1 MGNAVIIDIVLA
13 VLLLGA
19 VILGA
24 VRGLYRSVAGLL
36 VLVLA
41 LVGANWL
48 TETCAAAVEDCV
60 RPVLTV
66 RMEALVSEAVA
77 GQLDQ
82 VSGFSETELFSSAEA
97 LLERFGWEG
106 DLAGTV
112 QQSTENAIRGA
123 EAALAAAL
131 LESLLPAVVKTVLQ
145 VAFFLIL
152 LAILW
157 LVSRLIRPLFERLP
171 VIRQCNSLLGAAAG
185 LIQGILL
192 IWLLLWFAR
201 KTGFMAEKEEL
212 LAGTRL
218 LGLFM
223 R

>member
-1 MGNAVIIDIVLA
+1 MQNAVIIDIVLA
-13 VLLLGA
+13 GLLLGA

-48 TETCAAAVEDCV
+48 TETCAAGVEDCV
-60 RPVLTV
+60 RPVLSV
-66 RMEALVSEAVA
+66 RLEAIVSEAVTAELA
-77 GQLDQ
+77 G
-82 VSGFSETELFSSAEA
+82 VSEFSETELFSSAEA

-106 DLAGTV
+106 DLVETV
-112 QQSTENAIRGA
+112 QQSAEDAVRHA

-131 LESLLPAVVKTVLQ
+131 LESMLPAIVRTVLQ
-145 VAFFLIL
+145 VVFFLIL
-152 LAILW
+152 LVVLW
-157 LVSRLIRPLFERLP
+157 LVSRLIQPLIERLP

-192 IWLLLWFAR
+192 IWVLVWFAR
-201 KTGFMAEKEEL
+201 KTGFMAGAEEL
-212 LAGTRL
+212 LAGTHL

>member
-1 MGNAVIIDIVLA
+1 MENAVIIDIVLA

-41 LVGANWL
+41 LLGANWL
-48 TETCAAAVEDCV
+48 TETCAAGVEDCV
-60 RPVLTV
+60 RPVLAV
-66 RMEALVSEAVA
+66 RMEAIVSDAVA
-77 GQLDQ
+77 GEIAG
-82 VSGFSETELFSSAEA
+82 VNEFSETELFSSAEA
-97 LLERFGWEG
+97 LLQRFGWEG
-106 DLAGTV
+106 DLTETV
-112 QQSTENAIRGA
+112 QQSAEDAVRSA

-131 LESLLPAVVKTVLQ
+131 LDSILPAVVQTVLQ
-145 VAFFLIL
+145 VVFFLIL
-152 LAILW
+152 LLILW

-185 LIQGILL
+185 LIQGFLL
-192 IWLLLWFAR
+192 VSVLVWFAR
-201 KTGFMAEKEEL
+201 KTGFMAEAEEL
-212 LAGTRL
+212 LAGTHL
-218 LGLFM
+218 LSLFM